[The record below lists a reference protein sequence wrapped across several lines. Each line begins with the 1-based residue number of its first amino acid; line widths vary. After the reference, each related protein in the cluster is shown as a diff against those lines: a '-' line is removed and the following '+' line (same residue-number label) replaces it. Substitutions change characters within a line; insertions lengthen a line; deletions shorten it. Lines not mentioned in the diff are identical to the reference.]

1 MDWSPEYFKKLATPH
16 GAYVVSYVEQMIHQA
31 EYPETAYKRSM
42 GIIQLHRQYGSERL
56 NNACRRALLA
66 DSLSYNRVKNILEN
80 NLDKEDFD
88 EADFSETTSH
98 IPLHENIRGAKNYV

>member
-1 MDWSPEYFKKLATPH
+1 
-16 GAYVVSYVEQMIHQA
+16 MIHQA

-42 GIIQLHRQYGSERL
+42 GIIQLHRQVRL
-56 NNACRRALLA
+56 GRRTEQCLSGALCLP

>member
-66 DSLSYNRVKNILEN
+66 DSLSYKTIWIKKTSMKRISLKPLHISHCTKTYVALKIMYN
-80 NLDKEDFD
+80 NLK
-88 EADFSETTSH
+88 
-98 IPLHENIRGAKNYV
+98 LQ